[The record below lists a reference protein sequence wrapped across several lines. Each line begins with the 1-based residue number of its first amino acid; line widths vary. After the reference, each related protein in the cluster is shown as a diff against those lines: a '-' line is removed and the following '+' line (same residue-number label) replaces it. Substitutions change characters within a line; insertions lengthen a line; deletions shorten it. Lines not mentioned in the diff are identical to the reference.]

1 VDHAVKRFLIIFG
14 GLMLLCFTLVFA
26 AEKQATPVPPTP
38 RVPEMSTA
46 GRVMAVSDTIL
57 KIERT
62 LKGKAEIM
70 EFTLEKP
77 FANIAVGDQL
87 KVSYIEKNGL
97 NVLIRVAPSQKTA
110 VQKSKK
116 ETPKAVKPVAPP
128 APLVAK

>member
-1 VDHAVKRFLIIFG
+1 MKRFLIISG
-14 GLMLLCFTLVFA
+14 SLMLLCFTLVFA
-26 AEKQATPVPPTP
+26 AEKKQATPVPPPP

-62 LKGKAEIM
+62 MKGKAEIM

-77 FANIAVGDQL
+77 FANITMGDQV
-87 KVSYIEKNGL
+87 KVNYIEKNGQ
-97 NVLIRVAPSQKTA
+97 NVLIRVAPAQKTA

-116 ETPKAVKPVAPP
+116 ETPKAAKSVAPP
-128 APLVAK
+128 APLVVK

>member
-1 VDHAVKRFLIIFG
+1 MKRFLIISG
-14 GLMLLCFTLVFA
+14 SLMLLCFTLVFA
-26 AEKQATPVPPTP
+26 AEKKQATPVPPPP

-46 GRVMAVSDTIL
+46 GRVMTVSDTIL

-70 EFTLEKP
+70 EFVLEKP
-77 FANIAVGDQL
+77 FANITVGDQL
-87 KVSYIEKNGL
+87 KVSYIEKNGQ
-97 NVLIRVAPSQKTA
+97 NVLIRVAPAQKTA

-116 ETPKAVKPVAPP
+116 ETPKAAKPVSPP